1 MDRVTGALLAALALA
16 AGCRGR
22 AEEVSK
28 LGEVRQLVRQRMPAV
43 ERATGLRFKR
53 EPAVARRT
61 RREIRAY
68 VLAKLDQDLP
78 GADFRG
84 YESAAR
90 LFGFIPDTLDL
101 RAAMTGVLGEQIAG
115 FYDPDSAMLYVAA
128 DVDSFLLRTTIS
140 HELVHALQH
149 QYLPLD
155 SIIRQRRQN
164 DRRTAAAAVLE
175 GQATLAQT
183 LVMMPELSPE
193 QLPSF
198 WESRSV
204 LDQQQDRMQEFQGAP
219 RWLRESLVFPYLGG
233 ADFVVWYR
241 RQHGDAPPFG
251 TALPVSTEQI
261 LHPDRYAA
269 GDAPTDLTLTAPS
282 AATVRYEDGLGE
294 FETRVLF
301 EVLLPDPSGL
311 RAAALAAG
319 WDGDRYQVLA
329 AGPGGDA
336 LVWYSVW
343 DGTAAADRFARSLER
358 VWGGGNRRHDA
369 TTPRRHEV
377 KRVEIDGLPGVL
389 LVDAPVAWDGWS
401 SLPVARVRRVP

>member
-1 MDRVTGALLAALALA
+1 MTGRVLASLVVIL
-16 AGCRGR
+16 GCQGR
-22 AEEVSK
+22 AQDVSK

-43 ERATGLRFKR
+43 EQATGLEFKR
-53 EPAVARRT
+53 EPTVARRT
-61 RREIRAY
+61 RAQIRQY
-68 VLAKLDQDLP
+68 VLHKIDEDLP
-78 GADFRG
+78 PAELAG
-84 YESAAR
+84 YQAASR

-115 FYDPDSAMLYVAA
+115 YYDPDSATLYVAA

-164 DRRTAAAAVLE
+164 DRRTAAAAILE

-183 LVMMPELSPE
+183 LVMMPELTLD

-204 LDQQQDRMQEFQGAP
+204 LNQQQERMKEFQGAP
-219 RWLRESLVFPYLGG
+219 LWLRESLVFPYLGG

-241 RQHGDAPPFG
+241 KRHGNAPPFG
-251 TALPVSTEQI
+251 AALPRSTEQI

-269 GDAPTDLTLTAPS
+269 GDHPTNLALTTPAGE
-282 AATVRYEDGLGE
+282 TVRYEDGLGE

-329 AGPGGDA
+329 GGPQGDA

-343 DGTAAADRFARSLER
+343 DEPAAADRFARSLER
-358 VWGGGNRRHDA
+358 VWGNRRHDD
-369 TTPRRHEV
+369 TTPRRYEV
-377 KRVEIDGLPGVL
+377 KRLTVDDLPGVR
-389 LVDAPVAWDGWS
+389 LVDAPPTWPGWGR
-401 SLPVARVRRVP
+401 LPEARVRRAP